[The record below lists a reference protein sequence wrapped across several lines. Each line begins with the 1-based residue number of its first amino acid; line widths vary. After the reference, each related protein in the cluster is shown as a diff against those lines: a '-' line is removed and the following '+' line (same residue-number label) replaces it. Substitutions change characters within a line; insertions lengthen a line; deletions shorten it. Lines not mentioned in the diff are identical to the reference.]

1 MQYVDRVW
9 VVDDDRS
16 IRFVL
21 KKALQRAGIPFRIF
35 ERAELALLDLR
46 DVCPSVLLSDIRMPG
61 ISGVRLLKRVKE
73 RAPTLPVIIMTAFSD
88 VDASVA
94 SFQGGAFEYL
104 AKPFDIEKALD
115 LIRRAREESS
125 MHQHPLECDC
135 SETTSDFTSQ
145 AASMQE
151 IIRAVGRLSQ
161 SNVTVLITG
170 ASGTGKEVLARSLW
184 EHSPRKKKPY
194 VAVNM
199 AAIPADLL
207 ESELFGHEKGAFTGA
222 TVAREGRFGE
232 ARGGTIF
239 LDEIGDMP
247 MELQTRLLRVLSS
260 GFYYRVGGGEPIQAD
275 VRVIAATNQNLE
287 ERVKE
292 GLFREDLF
300 HRLNVIRLRL
310 PDLKDRK
317 EDIVPLAKYF
327 LRTKAKEL
335 GVEEKQLTDDAAEA
349 LSNFSFPGNVRQ
361 LENLCQW
368 LLVMAPSVW
377 IRKED
382 LPKEIYEKEAGNE
395 IEEREDNSWEV
406 LLRKD
411 IQERL
416 DANET
421 NLFATVIGSVESVLI
436 SETLKACSGN
446 KKEAA
451 EKLGIGRNTLM
462 RKNS

>member
-1 MQYVDRVW
+1 MKYVDRVW

-35 ERAELALLDLR
+35 ERGELVLLDLR
-46 DVCPSVLLSDIRMPG
+46 EECPSVLLSDIRMPG

-73 RAPTLPVIIMTAFSD
+73 RVPDLPVIIMTAFSD

-104 AKPFDIEKALD
+104 AKPFDIRKAID
-115 LIRRAREESS
+115 LIRRAREDSAMRQKPKERSRDR
-125 MHQHPLECDC
+125 Q
-135 SETTSDFTSQ
+135 TNVFTSQ
-145 AASMQE
+145 ASSMQE

-161 SNVTVLITG
+161 SIVSVLITG
-170 ASGTGKEVLARSLW
+170 ASGTGKEVLARSIW
-184 EHSPRKKKPY
+184 EHSPRSKKPY

-199 AAIPADLL
+199 AAIPAELL
-207 ESELFGHEKGAFTGA
+207 ESELFGHEKGSFTGA
-222 TVAREGRFGE
+222 TTKREGRFGE

-260 GFYYRVGGGEPIQAD
+260 GFYYRVGGVEPIQAD

-335 GVEEKQLTDDAAEA
+335 GVEEKQLTEEAAEV
-349 LSNFSFPGNVRQ
+349 LSNFAFPGNVRQ

-368 LLVMAPSVW
+368 LLVMAPSAW
-377 IRKED
+377 IKKED
-382 LPKEIYEKEAGNE
+382 LPEDLFQNVKKERVTSTIPCWEEGLRKAIRDSLQNK
-395 IEEREDNSWEV
+395 EREIFSCY
-406 LLRKD
+406 
-411 IQERL
+411 
-416 DANET
+416 
-421 NLFATVIGSVESVLI
+421 VEQVEQVLI
-436 SETLKACSGN
+436 KETLLLCEGN

-462 RKNS
+462 RKLE